1 MPHGAAPG
9 DAPPSASR
17 VPHRRYRE
25 VTRVLVQVLAL
36 NVLVAAAKIGY
47 GFYSGAVS
55 ILSDG
60 FHSLADSLSN
70 VAAIIGIRLARKPPD
85 DDHPYGH
92 RKFETL
98 AAGLIA
104 GVLVLVIVEIVQLA
118 WGRLRH
124 GTSPSVSPI
133 AFAVMIGTALVNLGV
148 TIYERRKAKAL
159 SSEVLLADAMHTQSD
174 VFTSLTVMAAL
185 AGTWLGYPSL
195 DPLAAFVIVAFIA
208 RAGWEIAVS
217 TSNILAD
224 RMVMEEA
231 ELRRVVLGVP
241 EVLGCHH
248 IRTRGP
254 EDHVFVDLHIWMR
267 RDMRLDE
274 AHAKSHVVKDR
285 LVERFP
291 QIVDAI
297 IHIEP
302 PPRGWGSD
310 GQEP

>member
-1 MPHGAAPG
+1 
-9 DAPPSASR
+9 
-17 VPHRRYRE
+17 VPHRRYHQ

-36 NVLVAAAKIGY
+36 NLLVAAAKIGY
-47 GFYSGAVS
+47 GLYSGAVS

-70 VAAIIGIRLARKPPD
+70 VAALVGIRLARKPPD
-85 DDHPYGH
+85 SDHPYGH

-104 GVLVLVIVEIVQLA
+104 GFLVLVIVEIVEMA

-124 GTSPSVSPI
+124 GGMPAVSPV
-133 AFAVMIGTALVNLGV
+133 AFGVMLATVAVNLGV
-148 TIYERRKAKAL
+148 TTYERRKARAL
-159 SSEVLLADAMHTQSD
+159 SSEVLFADAMHTRSD
-174 VFTSLTVMAAL
+174 VYTSLTVMAAL
-185 AGTWLGYPSL
+185 AGTWLGYPIL
-195 DPLAAFVIVAFIA
+195 DPLAALVVVAFIA
-208 RAGWEIAVS
+208 RAGWEIAIS

-224 RMVMEEA
+224 RMVMEEE
-231 ELRRVVLGVP
+231 ELRRVVLSVP

-254 EDHVFVDLHIWMR
+254 EDYVFLDLHIWMR

-274 AHAKSHVVKDR
+274 AHEKSHVVKDR
-285 LVERFP
+285 LIERFP
-291 QIVDAI
+291 QIADAI

-302 PPRGWGSD
+302 PPKGWNEAAAPG
-310 GQEP
+310 GTAVVR